1 MPPIPINSPF
11 SPALRALIGG
21 ACLVIILAGLKAA
34 APIVTLVLLALLL
47 AQSIAPL
54 PNWLM
59 TKRLAPWLAVLI
71 TLLLVIVGGL
81 AALSLLG
88 ASLAGLIGKLPA
100 YQAKL
105 TILWDDI
112 KTFLDAHGMG
122 ISTIVPLD
130 LVSPGQL
137 VHIAGVLFGAI
148 AQALGHG
155 LVLLLIVVLL
165 LLEFAELRQT
175 RARKG
180 RQTDS
185 VWSRLEEIGQDTQ
198 TYVAITGLTG
208 LAQAVLNILLL
219 ALLGVDFAVT
229 WGALFFFLN
238 FVPMFGFFI
247 ALVPPVLIAL
257 LDQGW
262 PQALGVVI
270 GWWVIN
276 FLFDNVIRPRFM
288 KKGLDLSVLLIVLSL
303 IFWSWLLGPA
313 GAVLAVPLTLM
324 VRRLAAS
331 LA

>member
-1 MPPIPINSPF
+1 V
-11 SPALRALIGG
+11 LIGG
-21 ACLVIILAGLKAA
+21 ACLVIILAGVKAA

-71 TLLLVIVGGL
+71 TVLIVAIGGL

-88 ASLAGLIGKLPA
+88 ASLAGLIDKLPA

-105 TILWDDI
+105 TLLWNNLNV
-112 KTFLDAHGMG
+112 FLTARGMG
-122 ISTIVPLD
+122 ISTLVPLD
-130 LVSPGQL
+130 LVSPGQVIHL
-137 VHIAGVLFGAI
+137 AGVLFNAI

-155 LVLLLIVVLL
+155 FVLLVIVILM
-165 LLEFAELRQT
+165 LLEFAELRQAS
-175 RARKG
+175 ARKG

-185 VWSRLEEIGQDTQ
+185 VWNRLEEIGLDTQ

-208 LAQAVLNILLL
+208 LAQAMLNILLL
-219 ALLGVDFAVT
+219 AILGVDFAVT
-229 WGALFFFLN
+229 WGALFFFVN
-238 FVPMFGFFI
+238 FVPMFGLFI

-262 PQALGVVI
+262 QWALGVVI
-270 GWWVIN
+270 GWWGIN
-276 FLFDNVIRPRFM
+276 LLFDNVVRPRFM
-288 KKGLDLSVLLIVLSL
+288 KRGLDLSVLLIFLSL

-313 GAVLAVPLTLM
+313 GAVLAVPLTLT

-331 LA
+331 LSAERTDAEEAGR